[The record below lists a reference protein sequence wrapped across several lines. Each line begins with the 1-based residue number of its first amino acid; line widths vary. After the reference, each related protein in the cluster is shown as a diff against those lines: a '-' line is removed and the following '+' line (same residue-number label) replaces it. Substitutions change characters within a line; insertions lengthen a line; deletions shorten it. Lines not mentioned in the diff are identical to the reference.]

1 VCISP
6 VYSEPTSLV
15 VEGIPVPA
23 SLGLCGCLP
32 SPFHNCYFSAERS
45 TIIAQKHVAKL
56 ITTLS
61 TFQRNKQ
68 HILARLLRFSR
79 SRSASSGKISAR
91 TPSKMESVFIPLS
104 SFLRALSEGIPEA
117 DVNMFANRCFPMSD
131 AAADNAAAF
140 LFGTSFLISAMIHKH
155 PSG

>member
-1 VCISP
+1 MCISP

-32 SPFHNCYFSAERS
+32 SPFHDYYFSTERS
-45 TIIAQKHVAKL
+45 TIIAQKHVARL
-56 ITTLS
+56 ITPLS
-61 TFQRNKQ
+61 TFQRTKQ

-79 SRSASSGKISAR
+79 SRSASSGKMSAR
-91 TPSKMESVFIPLS
+91 TLSKMESVFIPLS
-104 SFLRALSEGIPEA
+104 SLLRALSEGIPEA